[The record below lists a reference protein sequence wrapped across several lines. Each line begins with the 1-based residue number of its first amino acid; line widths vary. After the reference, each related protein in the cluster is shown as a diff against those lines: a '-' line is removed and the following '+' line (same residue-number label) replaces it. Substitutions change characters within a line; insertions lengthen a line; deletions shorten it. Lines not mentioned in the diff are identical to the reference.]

1 MKYRFERTYGTIE
14 VGNISSRAAEVAFYL
29 LLSLFPFLLFTIS
42 AVVFIPII
50 YLNRYINIK
59 IQKLEKKLKTMGNKI
74 ILFYNKHKPKVRRK
88 KKNEIKKS
96 A

>member
-50 YLNRYINIK
+50 LK
-59 IQKLEKKLKTMGNKI
+59 IMILSIRIMQNMDGTDMTQDLPCQNI
-74 ILFYNKHKPKVRRK
+74 ILIMRYQDIMYLRHG
-88 KKNEIKKS
+88 
-96 A
+96 